1 MFVRIEKP
9 SLLVHNPGSPEFW
22 GFPPIVV
29 RPRQLANNSINTRPK
44 YYSPLLSSTSAF
56 YWDNFQCSLRFLSF
70 LCFFLMFT
78 HPADSTAGAALPPE
92 FDTSLVQQKCTHLQ
106 QHWFPPLVLF
116 FFLNIW
122 VFSIPP
128 RPLMVK
134 LMINPSINQVMVNLF
149 TINLVKTQLDGVF
162 PSTLQSLQVDRHRRQ
177 VEFSISIIEVHP
189 LGRSAVLR
197 WAEEQ
202 SLVALKW
209 PRKNGGL
216 SHLKWRFFNHGVQNG
231 IEWFIS
237 GEFWWY
243 LIFWFLFSIHI
254 FFDICLVSFS
264 QRKWENDP

>member
-1 MFVRIEKP
+1 MFP
-9 SLLVHNPGSPEFW
+9 SFLIIFVFLSHVHSPCWFHCW
-22 GFPPIVV
+22 CC
-29 RPRQLANNSINTRPK
+29 
-44 YYSPLLSSTSAF
+44 SSTRIWHLIGATK
-56 YWDNFQCSLRFLSF
+56 
-70 LCFFLMFT
+70 M
-78 HPADSTAGAALPPE
+78 HAPPAALIP
-92 FDTSLVQQKCTHLQ
+92 TIGLV
-106 QHWFPPLVLF
+106 